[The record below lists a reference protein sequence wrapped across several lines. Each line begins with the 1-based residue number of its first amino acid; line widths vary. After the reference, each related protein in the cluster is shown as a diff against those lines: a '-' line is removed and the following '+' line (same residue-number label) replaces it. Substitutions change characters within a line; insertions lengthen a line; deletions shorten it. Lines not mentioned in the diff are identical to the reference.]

1 MPLKTGTSQPQPGGH
16 GGFPPFDTTTYPS
29 QVFWLAI
36 TFAFLLAFLWRF
48 VVPRIGGTIGERRQ
62 RIAKEIAQAE
72 EDRREADQ
80 AWTTY
85 QNTLIEARQRARAL
99 IEENRTEVR
108 ANAER
113 AGKAADTEA
122 DQALAEAEGRLA
134 KLRAEARDHI
144 RRAAQDAAAG
154 AGVLLAGLGAEAPGG
169 DEQAD
174 RGPDRHVPQVA
185 R

>member
-1 MPLKTGTSQPQPGGH
+1 MQATPLKAGTTQPPPGQ
-16 GGFPPFDTTTYPS
+16 GGFPPFKTETFPS

-36 TFAFLLAFLWRF
+36 TFAILLAFLWRF
-48 VVPRIGGTIGERRQ
+48 VVPRIGGTLSERKQ
-62 RIAKEIAQAE
+62 RIAQELAQAE

-85 QNTLIEARQRARAL
+85 QHTLIEARQRARAL

-122 DQALAEAEGRLA
+122 DQALAEAEARLA

-154 AGVLLAGLGAEAPGG
+154 IVERLIGESVSPEEAA
-169 DEQAD
+169 QA
-174 RGPDRHVPQVA
+174 VA
-185 R
+185 SLEIR